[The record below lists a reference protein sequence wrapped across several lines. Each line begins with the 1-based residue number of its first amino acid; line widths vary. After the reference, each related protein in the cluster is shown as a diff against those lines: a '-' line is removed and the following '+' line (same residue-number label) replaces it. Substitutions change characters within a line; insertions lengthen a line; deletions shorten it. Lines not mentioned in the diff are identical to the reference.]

1 MAVRTKP
8 FRIFE
13 SDIAP
18 LRLIAELEQRSPQDV
33 IHIALAKYVADNR
46 SQISDVFDKTQ
57 TALADG
63 DIDALSSLLS
73 ASARSRA
80 DELAKTLPSY

>member
-13 SDIAP
+13 SDVAP

-33 IHIALAKYVADNR
+33 IHIALAKYIADNR
-46 SQISDVFDKTQ
+46 DHFADVFDKTQ
-57 TALADG
+57 SALAAG
-63 DIDALSSLLS
+63 DIDSLSSLLS

-80 DELAKTLPSY
+80 EELAETLPNY

>member
-33 IHIALAKYVADNR
+33 IHLALAKYIVDHR
-46 SQISDVFDKTQ
+46 SQLSDVFDKTQ